1 MSTFKDDGSIAP
13 SGASV
18 ALPEVK
24 EAEIKTTKA
33 RGRPKKPRKPKDTA
47 PKPKRE
53 RKPRAKLSPEVK
65 AAHAREAARRYY
77 LKNKENIAARTKASY
92 AIYYQNNREAVL
104 AKGARRRD
112 RIKTEKIKKL
122 YKGLVARGVAPAVVE
137 LREPKAPP
145 PSPTIEPQQVE

>member
-1 MSTFKDDGSIAP
+1 MPKMKTRSSAKKRYRTNAK
-13 SGASV
+13 GA
-18 ALPEVK
+18 LK
-24 EAEIKTTKA
+24 RKKA
-33 RGRPKKPRKPKDTA
+33 FTSHILTKKPRKRKDTA

-112 RIKTEKIKKL
+112 RIKTENIKKL
-122 YKGLVARGVAPAVVE
+122 YKGLVVRGVAPAVVE
-137 LREPKAPP
+137 LREPQAPP